1 MLKWPLEWRSF
12 FFFLGSVYC
21 CLLFFFCFFVFLTLP
36 CSFFLFFSFLFV
48 TFWQSCGSAEGVL
61 WLNYQLTVLLEDK
74 IDVVCLQ
81 PWYNALWFTRLK
93 ALTNFLSSSFLLPI
107 LSLPLPPSLYLCLSL
122 SRSVCLSACL
132 SVSVSLSLSLSVY
145 RFNKDIALIYALIT
159 INKRRKQQCKINIIH
174 IIIVVVVITIIVVIV
189 IISTFYPVAFSVTV
203 SPYYVLTP
211 LFWRYEA
218 TAIPRKGINAISN
231 RRLADRWTASNPL
244 PSALPAAFSLY
255 SFVVGKECYLF
266 F

>member
-21 CLLFFFCFFVFLTLP
+21 CLLFLFFVFLTLP
-36 CSFFLFFSFLFV
+36 CSFFLVFSFLFV

-81 PWYNALWFTRLK
+81 PWYNAMWFTRLK

-132 SVSVSLSLSLSVY
+132 SVSVSLSLSLCLPFQQRYCLNIRLDHDKQKEKATVQ
-145 RFNKDIALIYALIT
+145 NKHYSYHH
-159 INKRRKQQCKINIIH
+159 RRGRHHHHRRHRHHQYLLPSRLQCH
-174 IIIVVVVITIIVVIV
+174 C
-189 IISTFYPVAFSVTV
+189 FSLLR
-203 SPYYVLTP
+203 PDPPVLT
-211 LFWRYEA
+211 LWGHGYSQERYQC
-218 TAIPRKGINAISN
+218 N
-231 RRLADRWTASNPL
+231 
-244 PSALPAAFSLY
+244 
-255 SFVVGKECYLF
+255 
-266 F
+266 